1 MAKFDRLIV
10 SGEQRADIDANAV
23 ARVVIMLAWRLL
35 RRPTGD
41 TQQANNGETI
51 S

>member
-10 SGEQRADIDANAV
+10 LGEQQAEIDANAV
-23 ARVVIMLAWRLL
+23 ARVVIMLARRWL
-35 RRPTGD
+35 RRSTGE
-41 TQQANNGETI
+41 TQQADNGEVA